1 VPVALAS
8 TAGAL
13 EALAPELTLPD
24 APFVIAKFAGSV
36 SPEARRALRAAG
48 FREVSHL
55 PYDAMLLERP
65 REAKAVSVAG
75 LVALAAYLPEDR
87 LSRDLLPD
95 AIALRTSRNDVPRQ
109 GLPRVVPVMIHVM
122 PGHERDGV
130 RAVATARGGTIAG
143 EGEAGVFGRVTAI
156 FPVDQVAEGARALA
170 GLPEVFVVER
180 IHHVGWLNDRTA
192 GTIQSGVQ
200 GHDMGQTPIWA
211 HGIRG
216 EGQIVAMA
224 DTGLDANSCYF
235 NGDALPVTNGWSMAE
250 GYGTKTDPSHRK
262 IVAYDF
268 LYTCDQ
274 WPGATGCEDPA
285 DHTKW
290 DTQGHGTHVAGNMV
304 GDSDNNPENFA
315 AQDGMAPAAKI
326 VVQDASFLAN
336 ACSDGPGFGCPVMV
350 LDPMFEQARLQG
362 ASVHNNSWGDNEDV
376 AGPMQCNYTARS
388 QDVDRY
394 IWEHKDFLIVY
405 AAGNYGAGNI
415 DFSVGSPSTNKNGL
429 SIGSTRTS
437 PTSASDEN
445 ISSYSSRGWTSDGR
459 IKPDL
464 MVPGNNTAA
473 TNDGT
478 VDGTVN
484 CGVRGGGGTSF
495 ASPVAV
501 AAAALVRQY
510 FTDGFYPSGAKS
522 TNALTPS
529 AALIKATMINS
540 AVSMKGNDNAS
551 MSISPIPSNEQ
562 GWGRV
567 QLDQALPFTGST
579 RKLYVDDHRTGM
591 AAGATTPV
599 TYTINGADPSVPL
612 KVTLVWTDFP
622 GMPDSPPTGARLDA
636 PETWNAPRL
645 MNDLDLTVTGP
656 GGTYLGNVF
665 SEGYSAP
672 GGSPDRRNNV
682 EQVWIAAPASGT
694 YTLTVQP
701 NAIVEGPQDF
711 AIVVTGAWAD
721 VGGTSPP
728 GGDASSPEGGG
739 GAGGSGGTGTG
750 GSTAGTSG
758 DASPNDDNCSCSIGR
773 KAPISA
779 TAFLALAA
787 APLAFLRSHR
797 RFRRRNDG
805 RA

>member
-13 EALAPELTLPD
+13 EALAPELSLPD

-48 FREVSHL
+48 YREVSHL

-65 REAKAVSVAG
+65 RDAKAVSVAG

-87 LSRDLLPD
+87 LARDLLPN
-95 AIALRTSRNDVPRQ
+95 AIALRTSRND
-109 GLPRVVPVMIHVM
+109 VPVMIHVM

-130 RAVATARGGTIAG
+130 RAVAIARGGTIAG

-170 GLPEVFVVER
+170 DLPEVFVVER

-200 GHDMGQTPIWA
+200 GHDMAQTPIWA

-235 NGDALPVTNGWSMAE
+235 NGDALPVTNTWSMAE
-250 GYGTKTDPSHRK
+250 GYGTKVDNSHRK

-268 LYTCDQ
+268 LYSCDQ
-274 WPGATGCEDPA
+274 WPDQANCEDPA

-290 DTQGHGTHVAGNMV
+290 DTYGHGTHVAGNMV
-304 GDSDNNPENFA
+304 GDSDMNPENFA

-326 VVQDASFLAN
+326 VVQDASFASN
-336 ACSDGPGFGCPVMV
+336 ACSDGPGFGCPVMK
-350 LDPMFEQARLQG
+350 LDPLFEQARLQG

-376 AGPMQCNYTARS
+376 AGPLQCNYTARS

-394 IWEHKDFLIVY
+394 IWEHKDFLIIY

-473 TNDGT
+473 TNDNT

-484 CGVRGGGGTSF
+484 WRRHVVRIAGRGRRCRPR
-495 ASPVAV
+495 SPVLHRRLLSVGRQERQRAHTV
-501 AAAALVRQY
+501 GGFDQSDHDQLRRLDEGQRQCFDVDQPHTVERARVGPRAAR
-510 FTDGFYPSGAKS
+510 S
-522 TNALTPS
+522 S
-529 AALIKATMINS
+529 AAFYGI
-540 AVSMKGNDNAS
+540 
-551 MSISPIPSNEQ
+551 
-562 GWGRV
+562 
-567 QLDQALPFTGST
+567 
-579 RKLYVDDHRTGM
+579 
-591 AAGATTPV
+591 
-599 TYTINGADPSVPL
+599 
-612 KVTLVWTDFP
+612 
-622 GMPDSPPTGARLDA
+622 DA
-636 PETWNAPRL
+636 Q
-645 MNDLDLTVTGP
+645 TV
-656 GGTYLGNVF
+656 
-665 SEGYSAP
+665 
-672 GGSPDRRNNV
+672 
-682 EQVWIAAPASGT
+682 
-694 YTLTVQP
+694 
-701 NAIVEGPQDF
+701 
-711 AIVVTGAWAD
+711 
-721 VGGTSPP
+721 
-728 GGDASSPEGGG
+728 
-739 GAGGSGGTGTG
+739 
-750 GSTAGTSG
+750 
-758 DASPNDDNCSCSIGR
+758 
-773 KAPISA
+773 
-779 TAFLALAA
+779 
-787 APLAFLRSHR
+787 
-797 RFRRRNDG
+797 RRRSSG
-805 RA
+805 RHGGRCHDTDHLHDQRRRPIRAAQGHPGVDRFSGHA